1 MSALTDIWNTIHGII
16 TSSDVITLVIIAV
29 IAIAFAFFS
38 EGLASLATVTLGA
51 LVIFALTIF
60 ARAAI
65 SGPNNKDIGAL
76 AQADWHNLM
85 GVPVQT
91 VLAYAIIFA
100 VVIAIVSTVRSL
112 LMR

>member
-1 MSALTDIWNTIHGII
+1 MSALTDLWHTINGIL
-16 TSSDVITLVIIAV
+16 TSSDVITLVILAV

-38 EGLASLATVTLGA
+38 EGLASLVTVTFGA
-51 LVIFALTIF
+51 MVVFAIAIF

-65 SGPNNKDIGAL
+65 TGGSKDIGTL
-76 AQADWHNLM
+76 AQTDWHNLM
-85 GVPVQT
+85 GVQT
-91 VLAYAIIFA
+91 QTLLAYAVIFA